1 MIKAVVDT
9 LPIDLSNE
17 NNFEVEEAH
26 TNDEGTLL
34 KEMVL
39 GQRAEERDNSLRS
52 LEVKDGQ
59 ILARTV

>member
-1 MIKAVVDT
+1 VIKAVVDT
-9 LPIDLSNE
+9 LPIDLSHE

-39 GQRAEERDNSLRS
+39 GQRGEERDNSL
-52 LEVKDGQ
+52 
-59 ILARTV
+59 

>member
-1 MIKAVVDT
+1 VIKAVVDT

-39 GQRAEERDNSLRS
+39 GQRAEERDNSL
-52 LEVKDGQ
+52 
-59 ILARTV
+59 